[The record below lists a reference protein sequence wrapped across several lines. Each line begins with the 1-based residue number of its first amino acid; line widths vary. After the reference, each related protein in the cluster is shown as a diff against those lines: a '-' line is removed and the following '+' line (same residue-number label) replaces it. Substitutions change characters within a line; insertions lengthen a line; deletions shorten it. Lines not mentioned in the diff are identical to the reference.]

1 MDRKREDSRNPAE
14 QPSWIYKWK
23 QSPVIRTGLCIL
35 FVLLFYFNLSPH
47 LVPETYNITLD
58 QASDRDIVASKT
70 VEDKIATKRA
80 QEQAAESVEPISSSL
95 PLKPDSILNRVFNRI
110 ELLNQDEG
118 VTESNK
124 IDIYRSE
131 IPSYYSEYLDEFS
144 RLNQGKPGISDTLLE
159 EMAKAA
165 KAQAYAVPAE
175 VFYKLP
181 SLTSAQIAEMRQ
193 VGVTVVRKL
202 SADPIREAET
212 ARAKVAE
219 LVNASSLTQRTT
231 REIVQELARMSL
243 MPNKFPDNAAT
254 EEARNLARENTT
266 PVMIKEGG
274 IIVKKGEV
282 VGKEKYD
289 MLAGAGMLGGQRTY
303 WPQLG
308 LLLASV
314 LFVLMI
320 MVYLQQ
326 SGSIS
331 GVKPR
336 YNNMHLFM
344 LWLINLLNLALM
356 QAAGLTQSASMPYA
370 AYIAPAAV
378 GTMLITLLLDKQLA
392 IVSSFLFAIMG
403 SVIFNADQNTLFDFR
418 YGFVISVVSFSAIF
432 SVHRASQ
439 RSTILKAGIMA
450 SLFGTVSVLAIL
462 LLGDLPE
469 RKDILYSLGFA
480 FGSGLVTAVLVIGLM
495 PFFELTF
502 GILSALKLVELSNPN
517 HPLLRKLLTETPGT
531 YHHSVMVGNLSEAA
545 AEAIGADG
553 LLCRV
558 GSFYHDIGK
567 TKRPNYFIENQTNID
582 NPHDS
587 IDPKLSKSIITAH
600 ARDGV
605 EMLKAHNMP
614 KPIRDIAEQHH
625 GTTSLKFFY
634 FKAVKEAEAEGK
646 EIAFTEDDFRYPGPK
661 AQSKEA
667 AIVGIADC
675 VEAAVR
681 SLRNPT
687 MENIESMIHKI
698 IKSRLDDNQ
707 FNECDLTLKELDR
720 IAQTLKEAVIGIF
733 HSRIEYPEDVKP
745 KEKLA

>member
-502 GILSALKLVELSNPN
+502 GILSALKLVEQ
-517 HPLLRKLLTETPGT
+517 HG
-531 YHHSVMVGNLSEAA
+531 
-545 AEAIGADG
+545 
-553 LLCRV
+553 
-558 GSFYHDIGK
+558 
-567 TKRPNYFIENQTNID
+567 
-582 NPHDS
+582 
-587 IDPKLSKSIITAH
+587 
-600 ARDGV
+600 
-605 EMLKAHNMP
+605 
-614 KPIRDIAEQHH
+614 IAEQLSAAFQTRIWLPSGGYLVWEQTEALTVIDVNTGKFT
-625 GTTSLKFFY
+625 GTSGLEDTVFRTNM
-634 FKAVKEAEAEGK
+634 EAAR
-646 EIAFTEDDFRYPGPK
+646 EIARLLRLRDVGGIIIVDFIDMEDGIHREKVRHQLEDASRDDRSKCQVHGWTRLGLLEITRKKTRKSIGPK
-661 AQSKEA
+661 FHEICGSCGGSGQRY
-667 AIVGIADC
+667 VGLSPRAKGGQDGR
-675 VEAAVR
+675 A
-681 SLRNPT
+681 ST
-687 MENIESMIHKI
+687 
-698 IKSRLDDNQ
+698 
-707 FNECDLTLKELDR
+707 
-720 IAQTLKEAVIGIF
+720 
-733 HSRIEYPEDVKP
+733 
-745 KEKLA
+745 